1 MNNIP
6 YFCRL
11 LFVENVN
18 YIRDIIENEGN
29 FIPFKK
35 LNVKQSLLFRWL
47 VLKHS
52 IMKEWISIVKMN
64 PLPIIF
70 EHYPPFITKNRNYSI
85 KNMTVKEN
93 YLSLIIKEKKVLK
106 DKKH

>member
-1 MNNIP
+1 MLNEIPCDSLSVSALPLWNNTYIRVNNIP

-11 LFVENVN
+11 LFEENVN

-70 EHYPPFITKNRNYSI
+70 EHYPPFITKNRNY
-85 KNMTVKEN
+85 
-93 YLSLIIKEKKVLK
+93 
-106 DKKH
+106 